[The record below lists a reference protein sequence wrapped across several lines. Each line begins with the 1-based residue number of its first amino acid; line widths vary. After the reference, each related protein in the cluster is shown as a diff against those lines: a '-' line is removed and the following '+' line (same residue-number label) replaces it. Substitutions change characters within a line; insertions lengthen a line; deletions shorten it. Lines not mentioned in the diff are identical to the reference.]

1 MAKKQ
6 EIRAPVGEICELP
19 LDKIDP
25 FPDHPYKVVND
36 DDMDQLVESIRAKGI
51 ISPCI
56 VRKTT
61 HGRYELVSGHRRM
74 HACKRLGMDSLRCEV
89 LDITKEEATVLM
101 VESNFQRDKL
111 LPSEK
116 AFAYK
121 MRLEAMKLQISRMKT
136 RKNSGLT
143 NYAGE
148 SIDSQLDKAEKHLGN
163 AYGLTEDEISV
174 IGTRAIRKNAHQV
187 PAGYLDDEKADSLRQ
202 DDKSH
207 RVGAK
212 PRGNRTDELMAKEV
226 GESAIQI
233 RRYIR
238 LTELIPEL
246 LDLVD
251 EGKIGLRTAVEL
263 SYLELFQ
270 RDIYKQINKNESYP
284 TMAQA
289 IRMRR
294 MYEGGK
300 LTPKIV
306 EKIMTEA
313 KPNQKERF
321 SMSSEKIMKWIPEGM
336 SRKQAERYVENAL
349 EHYARYLERKEKSW
363 ER

>member
-19 LDKIDP
+19 LDKIDS
-25 FPDHPYKVVND
+25 FPDHPYKVVDD

-148 SIDSQLDKAEKHLGN
+148 SIDSQLEKAEKHLGN
-163 AYGLTEDEISV
+163 AYGLTEDELSV

-187 PAGYLDDEKADSLRQ
+187 PAGYLDAESRRKTQ
-202 DDKSH
+202 
-207 RVGAK
+207 GM
-212 PRGNRTDELMAKEV
+212 RTDLTSTPVVSKFRSDEELGKKV
-226 GESAIQI
+226 GESREQI

-246 LDLVD
+246 LDMVD

-270 RDIYKQINKNESYP
+270 RDVYKQINKNESYP

-300 LTPKIV
+300 LTPKLI

>member
-25 FPDHPYKVVND
+25 FPEHPYKVVDD
-36 DDMDQLVESIRAKGI
+36 DDMNQLVESIRAKGI

-74 HACKRLGMDSLRCEV
+74 HACKRLGMDTLRCEV

-163 AYGLTEDEISV
+163 AYGLTEDEVSV

-187 PAGYLDDEKADSLRQ
+187 PAGYLDVELKGPGQSVRPVGARSRDNRSDEKLAD
-202 DDKSH
+202 D
-207 RVGAK
+207 
-212 PRGNRTDELMAKEV
+212 V
-226 GESAIQI
+226 GESARQI

-246 LDLVD
+246 LDMVD

-270 RDIYKQINKNESYP
+270 RDVYKQINKNESYP

-300 LTPKIV
+300 LTPKLV

-321 SMSSEKIMKWIPEGM
+321 SMSSEKIMKWIPKGM

>member
-25 FPDHPYKVVND
+25 FPDHPYKVVD
-36 DDMDQLVESIRAKGI
+36 DEDMDQLVESIRAKGI

-56 VRKTT
+56 VRKAT

-74 HACKRLGMDSLRCEV
+74 HACKRLGMDTLRCEV

-163 AYGLTEDEISV
+163 AYGLTEDELSV
-174 IGTRAIRKNAHQV
+174 IGTRAIRKNAHQI
-187 PAGYLDDEKADSLRQ
+187 PAGYLDAGKKESSNNGAPVGPESNRVRDRLAAVSSDSR
-202 DDKSH
+202 
-207 RVGAK
+207 
-212 PRGNRTDELMAKEV
+212 E
-226 GESAIQI
+226 QI

-246 LDLVD
+246 LDMVD

-270 RDIYKQINKNESYP
+270 RDVYKQINKNESYP

-300 LTPKIV
+300 LTPKLV

-321 SMSSEKIMKWIPEGM
+321 SMSNEKIMKWIPEGM

>member
-25 FPDHPYKVVND
+25 FPEHPYKVVDD

-56 VRKTT
+56 VRKAT

-74 HACKRLGMDSLRCEV
+74 HACKRLGMDTLRCEV

-148 SIDSQLDKAEKHLGN
+148 SIDSQLEKAEKHLGN
-163 AYGLTEDEISV
+163 AYGLTEDEVSV

-187 PAGYLDDEKADSLRQ
+187 PAGYLDA
-202 DDKSH
+202 
-207 RVGAK
+207 
-212 PRGNRTDELMAKEV
+212 
-226 GESAIQI
+226 
-233 RRYIR
+233 
-238 LTELIPEL
+238 
-246 LDLVD
+246 
-251 EGKIGLRTAVEL
+251 
-263 SYLELFQ
+263 
-270 RDIYKQINKNESYP
+270 NKNE
-284 TMAQA
+284 Q
-289 IRMRR
+289 
-294 MYEGGK
+294 
-300 LTPKIV
+300 
-306 EKIMTEA
+306 
-313 KPNQKERF
+313 
-321 SMSSEKIMKWIPEGM
+321 
-336 SRKQAERYVENAL
+336 
-349 EHYARYLERKEKSW
+349 RKEGVPLV
-363 ER
+363 

>member
-25 FPDHPYKVVND
+25 FPDHPYKVVD
-36 DDMDQLVESIRAKGI
+36 DEDMDQLVESIRAKGI

-56 VRKTT
+56 VRKAT

-74 HACKRLGMDSLRCEV
+74 HACKRLGMDTLRCEV

-121 MRLEAMKLQISRMKT
+121 MRLEAMKLQISRMKA

-163 AYGLTEDEISV
+163 AYGLTEDELSV

-187 PAGYLDDEKADSLRQ
+187 PAGYLDAGKKESSNNGAPVGPESNRVRDRLAAVSSDSR
-202 DDKSH
+202 
-207 RVGAK
+207 
-212 PRGNRTDELMAKEV
+212 E
-226 GESAIQI
+226 QI

-246 LDLVD
+246 LDMVD

-270 RDIYKQINKNESYP
+270 RDVYKQINKNESYP

-300 LTPKIV
+300 LTPKLV

>member
-25 FPDHPYKVVND
+25 FPDHPYKVVD
-36 DDMDQLVESIRAKGI
+36 DEDMDQLVESIRAKGI

-56 VRKTT
+56 VRKAT

-74 HACKRLGMDSLRCEV
+74 HACKRLGMDTLRCEV

-148 SIDSQLDKAEKHLGN
+148 SIDSQLEKAEKHLGN
-163 AYGLTEDEISV
+163 AYGLTEDELSV

-187 PAGYLDDEKADSLRQ
+187 PAGYLDEESRQHSHNSADPLGP
-202 DDKSH
+202 
-207 RVGAK
+207 RV
-212 PRGNRTDELMAKEV
+212 RSNELLSKEIN
-226 GESAIQI
+226 ESTTQI
-233 RRYIR
+233 KRYIR

-270 RDIYKQINKNESYP
+270 RDVYKQINKNESYP

-300 LTPKIV
+300 LTPKLI
-306 EKIMTEA
+306 EIIMTEA

>member
-25 FPDHPYKVVND
+25 FPDHPYKVVD
-36 DDMDQLVESIRAKGI
+36 DEDMDQLVESIRAKGI

-74 HACKRLGMDSLRCEV
+74 HACKRLGMDTLRCEV

-148 SIDSQLDKAEKHLGN
+148 SIDSQLEKEEKRYGVLYCVQKDRSNKDPNAAVDVIARAEDASKVQRITERFRLTTKIATAISTGFI
-163 AYGLTEDEISV
+163 AYDLAVNDLNFKDGEGLVVEDIEESISR
-174 IGTRAIRKNAHQV
+174 IGRMGRE
-187 PAGYLDDEKADSLRQ
+187 GMRS
-202 DDKSH
+202 
-207 RVGAK
+207 
-212 PRGNRTDELMAKEV
+212 TDEEILNMML
-226 GESAIQI
+226 G
-233 RRYIR
+233 Y
-238 LTELIPEL
+238 
-246 LDLVD
+246 
-251 EGKIGLRTAVEL
+251 
-263 SYLELFQ
+263 
-270 RDIYKQINKNESYP
+270 
-284 TMAQA
+284 
-289 IRMRR
+289 
-294 MYEGGK
+294 
-300 LTPKIV
+300 
-306 EKIMTEA
+306 
-313 KPNQKERF
+313 
-321 SMSSEKIMKWIPEGM
+321 
-336 SRKQAERYVENAL
+336 
-349 EHYARYLERKEKSW
+349 
-363 ER
+363 

>member
-19 LDKIDP
+19 LDKIDS
-25 FPDHPYKVVND
+25 FPDHPYKVVD
-36 DDMDQLVESIRAKGI
+36 DGDMDQLVESIRAKGI

-61 HGRYELVSGHRRM
+61 HGRYELISGHRRM
-74 HACKRLGMDSLRCEV
+74 HACKRLGMDTLRCEV

-163 AYGLTEDEISV
+163 AYGLTEDELSV
-174 IGTRAIRKNAHQV
+174 IGTRAIRKNAHQI
-187 PAGYLDDEKADSLRQ
+187 PAGYLDAGKKESSNNGAPVGPESNRVRDRLAAVSSDSR
-202 DDKSH
+202 
-207 RVGAK
+207 
-212 PRGNRTDELMAKEV
+212 E
-226 GESAIQI
+226 QI

-246 LDLVD
+246 LDMVD

-270 RDIYKQINKNESYP
+270 RDVYKQINKNESYP

-300 LTPKIV
+300 LTPKLV

-321 SMSSEKIMKWIPEGM
+321 SMSNEKIMKWIPEGM

>member
-6 EIRAPVGEICELP
+6 EIRAPVGEISELP

-25 FPDHPYKVVND
+25 FPDHPYKVVD
-36 DDMDQLVESIRAKGI
+36 DEDMDQLVESIRAKGI

-74 HACKRLGMDSLRCEV
+74 HACKRLGMDTLRCEV

-187 PAGYLDDEKADSLRQ
+187 PAGYLDEESKRHSHGVRPVGAQSRDNRSDEKLAD
-202 DDKSH
+202 
-207 RVGAK
+207 
-212 PRGNRTDELMAKEV
+212 EV
-226 GESAIQI
+226 GESARQIQ
-233 RRYIR
+233 RYIR

-246 LDLVD
+246 LDMVD

-300 LTPKIV
+300 LTPKLV

-321 SMSSEKIMKWIPEGM
+321 SMSSEKIMKWIPEGI

>member
-1 MAKKQ
+1 MAKEQ
-6 EIRAPVGEICELP
+6 EIRAPVGEICELS

-25 FPDHPYKVVND
+25 FPDHPYKVVD
-36 DDMDQLVESIRAKGI
+36 DEDMDQLVESIRAKGI

-74 HACKRLGMDSLRCEV
+74 HACKRLGMDTLRCEV

-148 SIDSQLDKAEKHLGN
+148 SIDSQLEKAEKHLGN
-163 AYGLTEDEISV
+163 AYGLTEDELSV

-187 PAGYLDDEKADSLRQ
+187 PAGYLNEVENELPNKGGPLGHPG
-202 DDKSH
+202 KS
-207 RVGAK
+207 RDLVA
-212 PRGNRTDELMAKEV
+212 EEV
-226 GESAIQI
+226 GESVTQI

-246 LDLVD
+246 LDMVD

-270 RDIYKQINKNESYP
+270 RDVYKQINMNESYP

-300 LTPKIV
+300 LTPKLI

>member
-6 EIRAPVGEICELP
+6 EIRAPVGEISELP

-25 FPDHPYKVVND
+25 FPDHPYKVVD
-36 DDMDQLVESIRAKGI
+36 DEDMDQLVESIRAKGI

-74 HACKRLGMDSLRCEV
+74 HACKRLGMDTLRCEV

-163 AYGLTEDEISV
+163 AYGLTEDELFV
-174 IGTRAIRKNAHQV
+174 IGTRAIRKKAHQI
-187 PAGYLDDEKADSLRQ
+187 PAGYLDAGKKESSKSGTPVVYQGQKAIRLLAEQSPDS
-202 DDKSH
+202 H
-207 RVGAK
+207 
-212 PRGNRTDELMAKEV
+212 E
-226 GESAIQI
+226 QI

-270 RDIYKQINKNESYP
+270 RDVYKQINKNESYP

-300 LTPKIV
+300 LTPKLI

>member
-25 FPDHPYKVVND
+25 FPDHPYKVVDD

-74 HACKRLGMDSLRCEV
+74 HACKRLGMDTLRCEV

-148 SIDSQLDKAEKHLGN
+148 SIDSQVEKAEKHLGN
-163 AYGLTEDEISV
+163 AYGLTEDELSV

-187 PAGYLDDEKADSLRQ
+187 PAGYLDAGKIDSS
-202 DDKSH
+202 KSGAPVVH
-207 RVGAK
+207 REGRARMLLAEQS
-212 PRGNRTDELMAKEV
+212 P
-226 GESAIQI
+226 ESHEQI

-270 RDIYKQINKNESYP
+270 RDVYKQINKNESYP

>member
-25 FPDHPYKVVND
+25 FPEHPYKVVDD

-74 HACKRLGMDSLRCEV
+74 HACKRLGMDTLKCEV

-148 SIDSQLDKAEKHLGN
+148 SIDSQLEKAEKHLGN
-163 AYGLTEDEISV
+163 AYGLTEDELSV

-187 PAGYLDDEKADSLRQ
+187 PAGYLDAELKGHGQSVRP
-202 DDKSH
+202 
-207 RVGAK
+207 VGA
-212 PRGNRTDELMAKEV
+212 RSRDNRSDEQLADEV
-226 GESAIQI
+226 GESARQI

-270 RDIYKQINKNESYP
+270 RDVYKQINKNESYP

>member
-25 FPDHPYKVVND
+25 FPEHPYKVVDD

-74 HACKRLGMDSLRCEV
+74 HACKRLGMDTLRCEV

-163 AYGLTEDEISV
+163 AYGLTEDELSV

-187 PAGYLDDEKADSLRQ
+187 PAGYLDAGKKESSNNGAPVGPESNRVRDRLAAVSSDSR
-202 DDKSH
+202 
-207 RVGAK
+207 
-212 PRGNRTDELMAKEV
+212 E
-226 GESAIQI
+226 QI
-233 RRYIR
+233 RRFIR

-246 LDLVD
+246 LDMVD

-270 RDIYKQINKNESYP
+270 RDVYKQINMSESYP

-300 LTPKIV
+300 LTPKLV

>member
-25 FPDHPYKVVND
+25 FPDHPYKVVDD

-74 HACKRLGMDSLRCEV
+74 HACKRLGMDTLRCEV

-136 RKNSGLT
+136 RKNSGLRWT
-143 NYAGE
+143 KKR
-148 SIDSQLDKAEKHLGN
+148 IC
-163 AYGLTEDEISV
+163 
-174 IGTRAIRKNAHQV
+174 
-187 PAGYLDDEKADSLRQ
+187 
-202 DDKSH
+202 
-207 RVGAK
+207 
-212 PRGNRTDELMAKEV
+212 
-226 GESAIQI
+226 
-233 RRYIR
+233 
-238 LTELIPEL
+238 
-246 LDLVD
+246 
-251 EGKIGLRTAVEL
+251 
-263 SYLELFQ
+263 
-270 RDIYKQINKNESYP
+270 
-284 TMAQA
+284 
-289 IRMRR
+289 
-294 MYEGGK
+294 
-300 LTPKIV
+300 
-306 EKIMTEA
+306 
-313 KPNQKERF
+313 
-321 SMSSEKIMKWIPEGM
+321 
-336 SRKQAERYVENAL
+336 
-349 EHYARYLERKEKSW
+349 
-363 ER
+363 